1 MTETKMILC
10 GACGRMGINIA
21 EFVKDDPGVKIVAGV
36 DVSQSYAGCSFPIY
50 GSISDVKESADVIVD
65 FSHHSVLS
73 GILEYAVKNHVPA
86 VIATTGHNDAEME
99 LMRGAAK
106 TVPVF
111 FSRNMSVGITLLIE
125 LAKKSAAALG
135 SKFDIEIVEEHHN
148 KKLDAPSGTA
158 LMIADAINDSQNG
171 RFSYTFDRHS
181 ERRERDSDEIGI
193 HSVRGGS
200 IVGEHQ
206 VIFAGNSEV
215 VRLSHSA
222 GSRMVFAEGA
232 IRAAKFLPGKAPG
245 LYSMTD
251 IVKEVI

>member
-1 MTETKMILC
+1 MTETKIILC
-10 GACGRMGINIA
+10 GACGRMGVNIA
-21 EFVKDDPGVKIVAGV
+21 EFVKDDPAAKIVAGV
-36 DVSQSYAGCSFPIY
+36 DVSAPYAGCTFPVY
-50 GSISDVKESADVIVD
+50 SSIADVKESADVIID
-65 FSHHSVLS
+65 FSHHSVLA
-73 GILEYAVKNHVPA
+73 GILDYATANHVPA
-86 VIATTGHNDAEME
+86 VIATTGHNDGEME
-99 LMRGAAK
+99 LMYNAAK

-200 IVGEHQ
+200 IVGEHE
-206 VIFAGNSEV
+206 VIFAGNSEI

-232 IRAAKFLPGKAPG
+232 VRAAKFLPGKAPA

-251 IVKEVI
+251 IVKDVM